1 MVDDTTLML
10 SGAAQMNVGYAN
22 GSITIEGN
30 DDMRGALTGDLY
42 VYAEND
48 GDDGVGDTL
57 VVNTGTDSTYID
69 AADADDIVDIDAE
82 VMADGTTLQLSGA
95 ANMDVDHVNASIVI
109 EADGEDGDILTGT
122 LNIVA
127 DDDGGEDVLTV
138 FTGLNDTTIDAA
150 DEDDI
155 VDISATKMV
164 DDTTLTLSGAAEMT
178 VDNTNGS
185 ITIEGNDDTLG
196 ALTGELYIVADDGGG
211 EDGDLLVVNTGTN
224 NTYIDTA
231 DGEDIVEIDV
241 QAMAD
246 DAALRLSGEAD
257 MDVENA
263 NGSIFIMADGVDG
276 EDGPLFGT
284 LNIVAYDDGGE
295 DGDTLTVFTGTN
307 DTTIDAAD
315 EHDVVNINVDAMED
329 GHALFL
335 SGAADMDVD
344 NANGS
349 IAIVAN
355 GGEDGDP
362 LTGTLNI
369 VAYDD
374 GGEDG
379 DSLTV
384 VTGTND
390 TTIDAADEHD
400 FGYVYAEH
408 LADDELLTLRGAAD
422 FAVYDLAGDINAGG
436 DPDADPSILALS
448 GSIDVRMADGADSAI
463 VGGSSQLDIVRSSD
477 MGDTLR
483 LTAIETVFGGAG
495 DDQITITDDNLET
508 IKMFA
513 GNDTL
518 TFEDGSALDASVY
531 LSGGDNTADGQDVV
545 NVNVD
550 TELDF
555 LLTSEFSGIEKLN
568 LVDDESQDGL
578 DATITLDGGFDNG
591 GAITFDASTFN
602 AGEVLTFDASSVVF
616 GNEILVIGGEG
627 DDVITT
633 ASQDV
638 DRGLMTLDLTSGG
651 QDTVVINNDGWNGE
665 GLTLTTA
672 GADMSIE
679 NGDWGTLAP
688 PLNALEH
695 GVEIDGFTGGAGG
708 DRLDIVFSSG
718 VSSNGSIEEGYVL
731 GTGDPIDKS
740 TGTVIELTSVDY
752 TINLDNASITL
763 QDIAS
768 DLSAGGDGDAM
779 VDLSDGNYTVV
790 IYSSQV
796 ASGDDMADAY
806 LFNIRVD
813 GGDGLDF
820 NISGDPTSPN
830 GQEDNDMI
838 EYVGVIREV
847 GADILVGENFI

>member
-1 MVDDTTLML
+1 MIDAADADDFVEIDGEAMADGTKLVLYGAADMDVDNANGNIEIDAQNSGSLDGTLNVTAYDDGVDGGGATQTTTLEILSGTNDTTISAADQDDFAYIDASYIADSKTLTL
-10 SGAAQMNVGYAN
+10 SGGAKMHVDNVSNLITIEGNGEEGVLKGELLVEAQNAVEVNTGNNNTTIITPLANDQYQGDVNIDVEAMADGTTLTLIGRADMVVDNAN

-30 DDMRGALTGDLY
+30 DGSLDKGILSSDLMITAY
-42 VYAEND
+42 
-48 GDDGVGDTL
+48 DDGEDDAGDTL
-57 VVNTGTDSTYID
+57 VVNTGTSDTMI
-69 AADADDIVDIDAE
+69 AALDADDVVNIDTDA
-82 VMADGTTLQLSGA
+82 MADGGELHLFGA
-95 ANMDVDHVNASIVI
+95 ADVNIDNANGSIYI
-109 EADGEDGDILTGT
+109 IADGGEDSDPLTGT

-127 DDDGGEDVLTV
+127 DDDGGEDGDTITV
-138 FTGLNDTTIDAA
+138 RTLNYFIKN
-150 DEDDI
+150 EC
-155 VDISATKMV
+155 V
-164 DDTTLTLSGAAEMT
+164 DDT
-178 VDNTNGS
+178 V
-185 ITIEGNDDTLG
+185 
-196 ALTGELYIVADDGGG
+196 
-211 EDGDLLVVNTGTN
+211 
-224 NTYIDTA
+224 
-231 DGEDIVEIDV
+231 
-241 QAMAD
+241 
-246 DAALRLSGEAD
+246 
-257 MDVENA
+257 
-263 NGSIFIMADGVDG
+263 
-276 EDGPLFGT
+276 
-284 LNIVAYDDGGE
+284 
-295 DGDTLTVFTGTN
+295 
-307 DTTIDAAD
+307 
-315 EHDVVNINVDAMED
+315 
-329 GHALFL
+329 
-335 SGAADMDVD
+335 
-344 NANGS
+344 
-349 IAIVAN
+349 
-355 GGEDGDP
+355 
-362 LTGTLNI
+362 
-369 VAYDD
+369 
-374 GGEDG
+374 
-379 DSLTV
+379 
-384 VTGTND
+384 
-390 TTIDAADEHD
+390 
-400 FGYVYAEH
+400 YVYAED
-408 LADDELLTLRGAAD
+408 LADDKLLTFRGAAD
-422 FAVYDLAGDINAGG
+422 VLVYDLVGDINAGG
-436 DPDADPSILALS
+436 DLDAESIIPALS
-448 GSIDVRMADGADSAI
+448 GSIDVTMATGGANSAI
-463 VGGSSQLDIVRSSD
+463 VGGSSEIDIVKSSD
-477 MGDTLR
+477 MGDTLH
-483 LTAIETVFGGAG
+483 LTAIESVKGGAG
-495 DDQITITDDNLET
+495 DDQITITDSDLVD

-513 GNDTL
+513 GNDILTL
-518 TFEDGSALDASVY
+518 EDGSALDASVI
-531 LSGGDNTADGQDVV
+531 LSGGENTADGQDVV

-550 TELDF
+550 TDLSF
-555 LLTSEFSGIEKLN
+555 SLNTEFSGIEKLN
-568 LVDDESQDGL
+568 LVDDENEDGL

-591 GAITFDASTFN
+591 GAIIFDASTFN
-602 AGEVLTFDASSVVF
+602 AGEVLTFDASSVVS

-768 DLSAGGDGDAM
+768 DLSAGGDGDAL
-779 VDLSDGNYTVV
+779 VDLSDGNYSVV

-820 NISGDPTSPN
+820 EISNDALSPN